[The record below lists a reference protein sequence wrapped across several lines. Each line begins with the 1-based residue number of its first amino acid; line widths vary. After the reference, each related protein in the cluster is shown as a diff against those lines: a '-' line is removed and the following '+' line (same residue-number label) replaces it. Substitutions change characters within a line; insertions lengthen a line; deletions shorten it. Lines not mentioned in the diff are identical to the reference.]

1 MSGEDVGVEGEERVD
16 KGREKREERR
26 EKRGGGEERGWI
38 QIVIESNCG
47 RKSERTRGRG
57 GKGGKEG

>member
-26 EKRGGGEERGWI
+26 EKRGGGEKRGWI
-38 QIVIESNCG
+38 QIVIE
-47 RKSERTRGRG
+47 
-57 GKGGKEG
+57 